1 MKNINI
7 KFNSIFFYIV
17 ILFKILLI
25 NPSSSFSKTF
35 SEDESNTT
43 DLKSEILLSKTNNI
57 FINKK
62 DDFSGKNYLFKLANN
77 FQTFITYL
85 PNNLNKI
92 NIESDFQSQENNVF
106 KAEGNVSID
115 LDGKQLRADKFIYN
129 KTDGELTLIGN
140 ILFIKGD
147 QYFEATKIYYDFN
160 EDIGY
165 IENIYGQI
173 DTKTFNLD
181 LGIEI
186 NSNEENI
193 LDKEISNLKTVENDS
208 FGIVNDNSSIKN
220 FDLSIPEINK
230 WRFKSKKVI
239 IKPNLLESKRIF
251 FTNDAY
257 NEPQFFVESYNFLG
271 NYDDEEIKFTSKNT
285 WINFDNKLKLPIG
298 KSSFIN
304 GKDFV
309 SRWGFGY
316 DMDEKDG
323 FFIRR
328 GFDTKNLFGDFT
340 LDINSYFLV
349 QRSIKGD
356 TKGFHHQGKEISGNE
371 ITYQNDLTDLIGIDT
386 KLKGKIKDWEI
397 DFKSSNN
404 SIDPNKLRES
414 SRLKINLKKSIDL
427 NQNNKDI
434 NLNQDF
440 YESSFLNFIL
450 SSSYREKISKG
461 FSGEEEIY
469 WGNSF
474 SVENKNSKLFKN
486 SNLNYSLLYELGN
499 FNAKSRDKEELNN
512 LSRNL
517 LLGELSHDIY
527 LWRKKG
533 LMKSISK
540 DYKYSPKVI
549 SEGLIW
555 KNILKSGLFLYSNDQ
570 SQKIISFSA
579 GPELT
584 TGSLRSKFFDFTKFS
599 SIATYTLKEDKSP
612 FAFDDVNDS
621 FRVKFNLEQQLYGPL
636 VLSLESY
643 LNLNNKDKD
652 YGSFKESVFGLDFKR
667 RAYNVG
673 FFYKPTTKS
682 IGIKFNIF
690 NFDYSGF
697 APSFRKK

>member
-7 KFNSIFFYIV
+7 KFNSIFLYIA
-17 ILFKILLI
+17 LFFKILLLH
-25 NPSSSFSKTF
+25 PTSSYSKTF
-35 SEDESNTT
+35 PKDEYKTSDAN
-43 DLKSEILLSKTNNI
+43 SEILVSKTNNI
-57 FINKK
+57 LLNKK
-62 DDFSGKNYLFKLANN
+62 HNSLEKNQLFKLANY

-92 NIESDFQSQENNVF
+92 NIESDFQSQENNEF
-106 KAEGNVSID
+106 KAVGNVSID

-129 KTDGELTLIGN
+129 KTNGELTLIGN
-140 ILFIKGD
+140 IFFNRGN
-147 QYFEATKIYYDFN
+147 QYFKATKIYYNLNDDN
-160 EDIGY
+160 GY

-181 LGIEI
+181 LGVEI
-186 NSNEENI
+186 NSNEQNF
-193 LDKEISNLKTVENDS
+193 LDKEINNIKTVNNDS

-220 FDLSIPEINK
+220 FNLSIPEINK

-239 IKPNLLESKRIF
+239 IKPNLLISKRIF
-251 FTNDAY
+251 FTNDVY
-257 NEPQFFVESYNFLG
+257 NEPQIFVESYNFLG
-271 NYDDEEIKFTSKNT
+271 KYNDEKIEFTSKNT
-285 WINFDNKLKLPIG
+285 WINFDNKIKFPIG

-309 SRWGFGY
+309 SRWGLGY

-328 GFDTKNLFGDFT
+328 GFDTKKIFGNFN

-349 QRSIKGD
+349 QRSIKGE
-356 TKGFHHQGKEISGNE
+356 TKTFNHQGKEISGNE

-386 KLKGKIKDWEI
+386 KLKGKIKDLEI

-414 SRLKINLKKSIDL
+414 SRLKLNLKKSIDL

-450 SSSYREKISKG
+450 TSSYREKISKG

-555 KNILKSGLFLYSNDQ
+555 KNILNSGLFLYSNDQ

-599 SIATYTLKEDKSP
+599 SIATYTLKEGKSP
-612 FAFDDVNDS
+612 FEFDDVNDS

-673 FFYKPTTKS
+673 FFYKPTSKS
-682 IGIKFNIF
+682 VGIKFNIF

>member
-7 KFNSIFFYIV
+7 KFNSPFVHIA
-17 ILFKILLI
+17 ILFKILLFHP
-25 NPSSSFSKTF
+25 NPTFSKVSENEYKNTNVNSELSFSKT
-35 SEDESNTT
+35 NTIS
-43 DLKSEILLSKTNNI
+43 L
-57 FINKK
+57 NKK
-62 DDFSGKNYLFKLANN
+62 KNNSVNNQFIKLANY
-77 FQTFITYL
+77 FQIFISNL
-85 PNNLNKI
+85 PKNLNSI
-92 NIESDFQSQENNVF
+92 NIESDIQSQENNEF
-106 KAEGNVSID
+106 RAEGNVIID
-115 LDGKQLRADKFIYN
+115 LNGKQLMADKFIYD
-129 KTDGELTLIGN
+129 KTSGELTFIGN
-140 ILFIKGD
+140 IIFNKGA
-147 QYFEATKIYYDFN
+147 QYLEATKIYYSLKD
-160 EDIGY
+160 DIGY

-181 LGIEI
+181 LGVEI

-193 LDKEISNLKTVENDS
+193 LDKEISNLKTVNNNS
-208 FGIVNDNSSIKN
+208 FGIVNDNNSIKN

-239 IKPNLLESKRIF
+239 LKPNLLKSKQIL
-251 FTNDAY
+251 FTNDIY
-257 NEPQFFVESYNFLG
+257 NKPQFFVESYNFLG
-271 NYDDEEIKFTSKNT
+271 KYNNEEIEFISKNT

-298 KSSFIN
+298 KSTFIN

-309 SRWGFGY
+309 SRWGLGY
-316 DMDEKDG
+316 DLDEKDG

-328 GFDTKNLFGDFT
+328 GFDTKKIFDDFT

-356 TKGFHHQGKEISGNE
+356 TKNFDHQGKEISGNE
-371 ITYQNDLTDLIGIDT
+371 ITYQNDLSDLFGVDT
-386 KLKGKIKDWEI
+386 KLKGKIKNWAI

-404 SIDPNKLRES
+404 SIDPNKIRES
-414 SRLKINLKKSIDL
+414 SRLKLNIKKSIDL
-427 NQNNKDI
+427 DQNNKNI
-434 NLNQDF
+434 NLNKEF
-440 YESSFLNFIL
+440 NKSSFLNFIF
-450 SSSYREKISKG
+450 SSSYREKILKG

-474 SVENKNSKLFKN
+474 SVENKNSKQFKN

-499 FNAKSRDKEELNN
+499 FNAKSSDKEELNN

-533 LMKSISK
+533 LIKSISK
-540 DYKYSPKVI
+540 DYKYSPRII

-555 KNILKSGLFLYSNDQ
+555 KNLIKSALFLYSNDK
-570 SQKIISFSA
+570 SQKVIEFSA

-584 TGSLRSKFFDFTKFS
+584 VGSLRNKFIDYTKFS
-599 SIATYTLKEDKSP
+599 SIATYTLKDGKSP

-621 FRVKFNLEQQLYGPL
+621 FRVKFNLEQQIYGPL
-636 VLSLESY
+636 VLNLESY

-652 YGSFKESVFGLDFKR
+652 YGSFKESVFGLDLKR

-673 FFYKPTTKS
+673 FFYKPTSKS

-697 APSFRKK
+697 APSFKK

>member
-7 KFNSIFFYIV
+7 KFNSIFLYIA
-17 ILFKILLI
+17 LFIKILLLH
-25 NPSSSFSKTF
+25 PSSSFSKTF

-43 DLKSEILLSKTNNI
+43 DLNSEILLSKTNNLLI
-57 FINKK
+57 EKK
-62 DDFSGKNYLFKLANN
+62 NDSFGKNQLFKLANY

-92 NIESDFQSQENNVF
+92 NIESDFQSQEINEF

-129 KTDGELTLIGN
+129 KVNGELTLIGN
-140 ILFIKGD
+140 ILFNKGN
-147 QYFEATKIYYDFN
+147 QYFEATKIYYNLND
-160 EDIGY
+160 DTGY

-181 LGIEI
+181 LGFEI
-186 NSNEENI
+186 NSNEENF
-193 LDKEISNLKTVENDS
+193 LEKEINNIKTVNNDS
-208 FGIVNDNSSIKN
+208 FGIVNDNSSFKN
-220 FDLSIPEINK
+220 FNLSIPEINK

-239 IKPNLLESKRIF
+239 IKPNLLKSKRIF
-251 FTNDAY
+251 FTNDVY

-271 NYDDEEIKFTSKNT
+271 KYNDEKIKFTSKNT
-285 WINFDNKLKLPIG
+285 WINFDNKIKFPIG
-298 KSSFIN
+298 RSSFID
-304 GKDFV
+304 GKDFI

-328 GFDTKNLFGDFT
+328 GFDTKKIFGKYT
-340 LDINSYFLV
+340 LDINSYFLL

-356 TKGFHHQGKEISGNE
+356 TKTFNHQGKEISGNE
-371 ITYQNDLTDLIGIDT
+371 ITYQNDLADLFGIDT
-386 KLKGKIKDWEI
+386 KLKGKIRNWVI

-414 SRLKINLKKSIDL
+414 SRLKLNIKKSIDL
-427 NQNNKDI
+427 KQNNKKI
-434 NLNQDF
+434 NLNKDF
-440 YESSFLNFIL
+440 YKSSFINLIF

-474 SVENKNSKLFKN
+474 RIENKNLKLFKN

-499 FNAKSRDKEELNN
+499 FNAKSSDNQELNN

-517 LLGELSHDIY
+517 LLGELSHDVY

-533 LMKSISK
+533 LKKSISK
-540 DYKYSPKVI
+540 DFKYSPKVI

-555 KNILKSGLFLYSNDQ
+555 KNILKSGVFFYSNDK
-570 SQKIISFSA
+570 SQKIISLSA

-584 TGSLRSKFFDFTKFS
+584 TGSLRNKFFDFTKFS
-599 SIATYTLKEDKSP
+599 SIATYTLKEGKSP

-621 FRVKFNLEQQLYGPL
+621 FRVKFNLEQQLYGPI
-636 VLSLESY
+636 VLNLESY

-652 YGSFKESVFGLDFKR
+652 YGSFKESVFGLDLKR

-673 FFYKPTTKS
+673 FFYKPTSKS

-697 APSFRKK
+697 APRFIKK

>member
-7 KFNSIFFYIV
+7 KFNSIFLYIA
-17 ILFKILLI
+17 LFLKILLFH
-25 NPSSSFSKTF
+25 PSSSYSKTF

-43 DLKSEILLSKTNNI
+43 DLNSEILSSKTNNLLI
-57 FINKK
+57 DKKNDSFVKNK
-62 DDFSGKNYLFKLANN
+62 LFKLANY
-77 FQTFITYL
+77 FQNFITYL

-92 NIESDFQSQENNVF
+92 NIESDFQSQENNEF

-115 LDGKQLRADKFIYN
+115 LDGKQLRADKFVYN
-129 KTDGELTLIGN
+129 KINGELTLIGN
-140 ILFIKGD
+140 ILFNRGN
-147 QYFEATKIYYDFN
+147 QYFEATKIYYNLND
-160 EDIGY
+160 DTGY

-181 LGIEI
+181 LGVEI
-186 NSNEENI
+186 NSNEQNFLE
-193 LDKEISNLKTVENDS
+193 KEINNIKTVNNDS

-220 FDLSIPEINK
+220 FNLSIPEINK

-239 IKPNLLESKRIF
+239 IKPNLLKSKRIF
-251 FTNDAY
+251 FTNDLY
-257 NEPQFFVESYNFLG
+257 NEPQFFVESYNFIG
-271 NYDDEEIKFTSKNT
+271 KYNDEKIKFTSKNT
-285 WINFDNKLKLPIG
+285 WINFDNKIKFPIG
-298 KSSFIN
+298 RSSFID
-304 GKDFV
+304 GKDFI

-328 GFDTKNLFGDFT
+328 GFDTKEIFGDFN
-340 LDINSYFLV
+340 LDINSYFLF

-356 TKGFHHQGKEISGNE
+356 TKTFNHQGKEISGNE
-371 ITYQNDLTDLIGIDT
+371 ITYQNNLTDLFGIDT
-386 KLKGKIKDWEI
+386 KLKGKIRNWGI

-414 SRLKINLKKSIDL
+414 SRLKLNIKKSIDL
-427 NQNNKDI
+427 NQNNKKI
-434 NLNQDF
+434 NLNKDF
-440 YESSFLNFIL
+440 YKSSFINLIF

-474 SVENKNSKLFKN
+474 RIENKNFKLFKN

-499 FNAKSRDKEELNN
+499 FNAKSSDKEELNN

-533 LMKSISK
+533 LMKSISQ

-555 KNILKSGLFLYSNDQ
+555 KNILKSGVFFYSNEK

-579 GPELT
+579 GPELI

-599 SIATYTLKEDKSP
+599 SIATYTLKEGKSP

-636 VLSLESY
+636 VLNLESY

-652 YGSFKESVFGLDFKR
+652 YGSFKESVFGLDLKR

-673 FFYKPTTKS
+673 FFYKPTSKS

-697 APSFRKK
+697 APSFIKK